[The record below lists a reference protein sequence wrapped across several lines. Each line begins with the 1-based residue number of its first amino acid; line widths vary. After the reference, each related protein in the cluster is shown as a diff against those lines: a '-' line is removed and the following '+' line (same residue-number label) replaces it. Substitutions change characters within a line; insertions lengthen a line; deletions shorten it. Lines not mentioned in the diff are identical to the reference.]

1 MLEKLKE
8 HKKSVIIVLFILGAA
23 LAWWQTRDTEEKPK
37 DERPNKF
44 LEMPEFSMHKADTII
59 DQKLSVQPPTPRTRK
74 FTPIKV
80 RCRVCGKEEEINPSL
95 LASEK
100 ERYKC
105 NKCSAIAG

>member
-1 MLEKLKE
+1 MDDLNNLSNEQLSVMIQMLQKTLISREPQEK
-8 HKKSVIIVLFILGAA
+8 A
-23 LAWWQTRDTEEKPK
+23 K

-44 LEMPEFSMHKADTII
+44 LEMAEFSMHKADSII
-59 DQKLSVQPPTPRTRK
+59 DKKLAVQPPTPRTRK

-80 RCRVCGKEEEINPSL
+80 KCRVCGKEEEINPSL
-95 LASEK
+95 LASDK

>member
-1 MLEKLKE
+1 MDDLNNLTNEQ
-8 HKKSVIIVLFILGAA
+8 LGAMIQM
-23 LAWWQTRDTEEKPK
+23 LQKTLSSRDTEEKPK

>member
-1 MLEKLKE
+1 MDDLNNLTNEQ
-8 HKKSVIIVLFILGAA
+8 LGAMIQM
-23 LAWWQTRDTEEKPK
+23 LQKTLSSRDTEEKPK
-37 DERPNKF
+37 NERPNKF

>member
-1 MLEKLKE
+1 MDDFNNLTNEQ
-8 HKKSVIIVLFILGAA
+8 LGAMIQM
-23 LAWWQTRDTEEKPK
+23 LQKTLSSRDTEEKPK

>member
-1 MLEKLKE
+1 MDDLNNLTNEQLSVMIQMLQKTLTSREPQKE
-8 HKKSVIIVLFILGAA
+8 V
-23 LAWWQTRDTEEKPK
+23 K

-44 LEMPEFSMHKADTII
+44 LDMPEFSMHKADSII
-59 DQKLSVQPPTPRTRK
+59 DKQLSVQPPTPRTRK

>member
-1 MLEKLKE
+1 MDDLNNLTNEQLSVMIQMLQKTLTSREPQKE
-8 HKKSVIIVLFILGAA
+8 A
-23 LAWWQTRDTEEKPK
+23 K

-44 LEMPEFSMHKADTII
+44 LDMPEFSMHKADSII
-59 DQKLSVQPPTPRTRK
+59 DKQLSVQPPTPRTRK